1 MRRNRNRTE
10 TEHRT
15 ENVHEFDFIFFGF
28 GGRISANTTGN
39 FDKIC
44 TYTTTCV
51 VYNLVIMKAIDG
63 LSSET
68 IVRLFYKHISIDYR
82 SLWDN
87 TQSDYKDHELYAVT
101 WNNLYCKVIS
111 AIWEENKSK
120 SYRHFLR
127 FRPRIRFIC
136 ERSAE
141 NETMQFGGR
150 YGFGS
155 VRFRFGFGV
164 YVKQPILGYYKYIL
178 YNNQST
184 ESTDG
189 NDVLWF

>member
-1 MRRNRNRTE
+1 MGAFTYAPKPKRNRNRTPN
-10 TEHRT
+10 RKRAR
-15 ENVHEFDFIFFGF
+15 FWFYFFGF

-39 FDKIC
+39 FNKIC

-51 VYNLVIMKAIDG
+51 VYNLVIMKTIDG

-68 IVRLFYKHISIDYR
+68 IVQLFYKLNTGYYR
-82 SLWDN
+82 LLWDN
-87 TQSDYKDHELYAVT
+87 TQSDYKDHELNAVI
-101 WNNLYCKVIS
+101 WCNLYCKGIS
-111 AIWEENKSK
+111 AIWEGNKSK
-120 SYRHFLR
+120 LYRHFLR

-155 VRFRFGFGV
+155 VSVRIRCICETALTPGRRQTRKPLNW
-164 YVKQPILGYYKYIL
+164 Y
-178 YNNQST
+178 
-184 ESTDG
+184 
-189 NDVLWF
+189 

>member
-10 TEHRT
+10 TERRT
-15 ENVHEFDFIFFGF
+15 ENVHDFDFIFFGF
-28 GGRISANTTGN
+28 GGRTSANTTGN
-39 FDKIC
+39 FNKIC

-51 VYNLVIMKAIDG
+51 VYNLVIMKTIDG

-68 IVRLFYKHISIDYR
+68 IVQLFYKLNTGYYR
-82 SLWDN
+82 LFWDN
-87 TQSDYKDHELYAVT
+87 TQSDYKDHELNAVI
-101 WNNLYCKVIS
+101 WSNLYCKGIS
-111 AIWEENKSK
+111 AIWEGNKSK
-120 SYRHFLR
+120 LYRHFLR

-155 VRFRFGFGV
+155 VRIRCICETALSIGCG
-164 YVKQPILGYYKYIL
+164 PR
-178 YNNQST
+178 
-184 ESTDG
+184 
-189 NDVLWF
+189 WF